1 MWYFLKR
8 CILFYHVTHAFSYLI
23 FTECM
28 EKHQG
33 IIEGCRNIKLHALV
47 VLRVI
52 CPCVCYLWRSANQ
65 QSIWQK
71 KKLIRF
77 YITHLL
83 ISSPHYLVFFLKIEL
98 LSIHIKE
105 FYNTRSDT
113 LVSHEYMYVF
123 VVLSAGI
130 LMNKFCFI

>member
-1 MWYFLKR
+1 MYFLKS
-8 CILFYHVTHAFSYLI
+8 CILFYHVTYAFSYLI
-23 FTECM
+23 LTEYM

-52 CPCVCYLWRSANQ
+52 CPCVCYLWRSDKSA
-65 QSIWQK
+65 ICLTK

-98 LSIHIKE
+98 LTIHIKE

>member
-1 MWYFLKR
+1 MYFLKS
-8 CILFYHVTHAFSYLI
+8 CILFYHVTHSFSYLI
-23 FTECM
+23 LTEYM

-33 IIEGCRNIKLHALV
+33 IIEGCRNIKLHDLLFSELSAHVSVISDALT
-47 VLRVI
+47 
-52 CPCVCYLWRSANQ
+52 NQ

-83 ISSPHYLVFFLKIEL
+83 ISSPHHLVFFLKIEL
-98 LSIHIKE
+98 LTIHIKE

-113 LVSHEYMYVF
+113 LVSHEYMNVF